1 MVKPDTDI
9 FDLIEKFDKKE
20 SKEEKKIINRKIIAV
35 DLDGTLTNGE
45 PFYKETPTV
54 NQKVANWVKQ
64 QYFDGNVI
72 IIYTSRKQWYYLETK
87 KWLDKNQI
95 YYHALVMGK
104 LTADVYLD
112 DRNMLIS
119 EVN

>member
-1 MVKPDTDI
+1 M
-9 FDLIEKFDKKE
+9 
-20 SKEEKKIINRKIIAV
+20 SKENIKRKIISV
-35 DLDGTLTNGE
+35 DLDNTLTNGE

-64 QYFDGNVI
+64 QYFEGNVI

-95 YYHALVMGK
+95 YYHCLVMGK

-112 DRNMLIS
+112 DRNMLLS
-119 EVN
+119 EVGLKISDSKNAGWGKIKIGGKNA